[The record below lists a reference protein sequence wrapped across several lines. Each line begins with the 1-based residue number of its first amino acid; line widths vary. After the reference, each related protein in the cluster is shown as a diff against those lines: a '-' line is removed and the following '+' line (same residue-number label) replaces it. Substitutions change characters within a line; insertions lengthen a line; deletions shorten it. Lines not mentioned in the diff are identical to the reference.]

1 MMRKNKLFYSLL
13 CGGFILA
20 SAITSFAASSS
31 ASLALQVHETKVESA
46 AVGLATKAN
55 ADVWNSAKSTG
66 NVTVKIYA
74 VSQFGRPYGGGLLRF
89 RFRFGNGRPGN
100 IVFLLGKFVFLLKNS
115 GFFQLYVNVC
125 VCVFGHI

>member
-1 MMRKNKLFYSLL
+1 MRKNKLFYSLL

-74 VSQFGRPYGGGLLRF
+74 AWDGWPYTCEQTNTLAPGANASFVENQSKSSSFKLRF
-89 RFRFGNGRPGN
+89 ESNKG
-100 IVFLLGKFVFLLKNS
+100 VAAVGK
-115 GFFQLYVNVC
+115 
-125 VCVFGHI
+125 ITI